1 MQGPARIK
9 GFGPCSLPAIILNWP
24 GCHICVRRLWLSGC
38 FRSKRDDNM
47 KNLPFAF
54 AALFAF
60 GMVAGAANAADLVVY
75 TSQPNEDAQATV
87 DGFEAANP
95 GIEVEWVRDGTPKI
109 MAKLN
114 AEIAAGNPVADVLL
128 IADTVTL
135 ERMKQAGQLLAY
147 KSSEAA
153 HYNAALYDA
162 DGYYY
167 STKLITTG
175 IVYNVQ
181 ASMKP
186 QSWADLVRPEAS
198 GLVTM
203 PSPLASGAA
212 LVHAQTLTSV
222 PALGW
227 DYYRQLQTNGATAAG
242 GNGGVLK
249 AVASGEKAYGFVV
262 DYMPIREKAKGAP
275 IEFVF
280 PKEGVSAVTEPAA
293 ILASTK
299 HADAARKFID
309 YVLSEAGQEGF
320 LKLGYIPAR
329 NGMAVPDGFPARET
343 IKVLPL
349 NAPEALKASE
359 KDVETFADIFGIKG

>member
-1 MQGPARIK
+1 MR
-9 GFGPCSLPAIILNWP
+9 N
-24 GCHICVRRLWLSGC
+24 RLAV
-38 FRSKRDDNM
+38 FI
-47 KNLPFAF
+47 AV
-54 AALFAF
+54 AALCLA
-60 GMVAGAANAADLVVY
+60 VGAAQAADLVLY

-87 DGFEAANP
+87 DGFKAANP
-95 GIEVEWVRDGTPKI
+95 GVDVQWVRDGTPQI

-114 AEIAAGNPVADVLL
+114 AEIAAGNPAADVLL

-135 ERMKQAGQLLAY
+135 ERMKQAGQLMAY
-147 KSSEAA
+147 KSPEATNFDA
-153 HYNAALYDA
+153 TLYDA

-175 IVYNVQ
+175 IMYNTQ

-186 QSWADLVRPEAS
+186 QSWKDLAKPEAK

-212 LVHAQTLTSV
+212 LIHAQTLASV
-222 PALGW
+222 PGLGW
-227 DYYRQLQTNGATAAG
+227 DFYRRLKANGAIAAG
-242 GNGGVLK
+242 GNGAVLK
-249 AVASGEKAYGFVV
+249 SVASGEKAYGVVV

-280 PKEGVSAVTEPAA
+280 PEEGVSAVTEPAA

-299 HADAARKFID
+299 HVEAAKKFID
-309 YVLSEAGQEGF
+309 YVLSDKGQEGF

-329 NGMAVPDGFPARET
+329 NGMGVPAGFPSRDK
-343 IKVLPL
+343 IKLLPIQ
-349 NAPEALKASE
+349 APEALKNSGS
-359 KDVETFADIFGIKG
+359 DVKMFSDIFASKG